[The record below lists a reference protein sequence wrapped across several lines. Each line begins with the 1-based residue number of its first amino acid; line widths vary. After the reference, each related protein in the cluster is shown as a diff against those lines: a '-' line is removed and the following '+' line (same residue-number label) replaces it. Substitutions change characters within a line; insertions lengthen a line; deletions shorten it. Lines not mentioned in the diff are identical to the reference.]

1 MAPAGSAAVSGSDGP
16 RGRGEVVAALI
27 DAAGRELAAKGVAGA
42 SVRAIAAAAGVNH
55 GLVHRHFG
63 SKDAMVTAVLDDLA
77 QRMAARAEEDPAWPF
92 GAPAGLGGSA
102 PLAGDDE
109 LLDRFWRILA
119 RTILDGG
126 DPAALQ
132 RHHPY
137 VEAFVARLRERG
149 LPEHRARLVA
159 AQSVA
164 LALGWLLYEPYLEVA
179 AGLDPA
185 GRPDRRR
192 ALSVLASDLIRRG
205 RGPDGPSDPS
215 VG

>member
-1 MAPAGSAAVSGSDGP
+1 MARATSSSPPDGP
-16 RGRGEVVAALI
+16 RGRDEVVAALV
-27 DAAGRELAAKGVAGA
+27 DAAGRELAAKGAAGV
-42 SVRAIAAAAGVNH
+42 SVRAVAAAAGVNH

-63 SKDAMVTAVLDDLA
+63 SKDALVAAVLDDLA
-77 QRMAARAEEDPAWPF
+77 GRMATRAEADPAWPF
-92 GAPAGLGGSA
+92 GASGGG
-102 PLAGDDE
+102 LAGDDE

-137 VEAFVARLRERG
+137 VEAFVARLCERG
-149 LPEHRARLVA
+149 LPEGRARLVA

-164 LALGWLLYEPYLEVA
+164 LALGWLLYEPFLEVA

-185 GRPDRRR
+185 DRPARRR
-192 ALSVLASDLIRRG
+192 ALSAVASDMIRRG
-205 RGPDGPSDPS
+205 SGSGSGSGSEPPGPPI
-215 VG
+215 